1 MPGQGPLFLARA
13 VYRRRRLRDAAR
25 LLPVLGLVLFAL
37 PALGRGA
44 TQSGGDAVFLFLVWA
59 GLIAAA
65 LVLAPHLVRSE
76 RDSDGPLPEGEAGAE
91 PGAKGDKG
99 AGGGR

>member
-1 MPGQGPLFLARA
+1 MRPDSCRFWGWCCLRCRLWGTG
-13 VYRRRRLRDAAR
+13 RRNR
-25 LLPVLGLVLFAL
+25 
-37 PALGRGA
+37 
-44 TQSGGDAVFLFLVWA
+44 GGDAVFLFLVWA

-91 PGAKGDKG
+91 PGASGDKG
-99 AGGGR
+99 AGGNR